1 MHNGIAWLP
10 EIINEKDFQNSEIID
25 YSLLIEN
32 AYNYFVMDFCNPTA
46 PVLYE
51 NKKVVICEKQLDC
64 SSLKIQDC
72 YNSVY
77 YNCKNCSFQNKFD
90 IFNHICT
97 DDYYLLHKRDSSIN
111 VPKLK
116 IKKRNN
122 RKIPR
127 TPGRFNLERLK
138 RVVWI
143 KSIIENSEDKNNIKI
158 LKNIY
163 KDKNTQQEIL
173 IDVTFILKQERF
185 KIAIEPII
193 DKQNNTIK
201 YYVLKT
207 AFYMK

>member
-1 MHNGIAWLP
+1 MYNGIDWLP
-10 EIINEKDFQNSEIID
+10 EIINEKDFQIGNSIN
-25 YSLLIEN
+25 YFSLIEN
-32 AYNYFVMDFCNPTA
+32 AYNYFVMDFCNLTT

-51 NKKVVICEKQLDC
+51 NKRVVICEKQLDC
-64 SSLKIQDC
+64 SLLKTQDC
-72 YNSVY
+72 YNSLY
-77 YNCKNCSFQNKFD
+77 YNCQNCSFHNKFD

-97 DDYYLLHKRDSSIN
+97 DDYYLLHKKNPSIN

-116 IKKRNN
+116 IKKRN

-127 TPGRFNLERLK
+127 TPGKFNLERLK

-143 KSIIENSEDKNNIKI
+143 KSIIENCKDRNNIEI
-158 LKNIY
+158 FRNTY

-173 IDVTFILKQERF
+173 VDVTLILKQEKF
-185 KIAIEPII
+185 KIALEPII